1 MRQKHASQDE
11 LLVTLAYQP
20 RGRDLRLAETTLA
33 LCLPEVALAALA
45 AIQEK
50 ERHTQRLRRSL
61 GRLST
66 YIAGGAYIVWVL
78 SQLGQMEWPT
88 FLLVGLVLRLVLGIV
103 ASASKAPT
111 LRHQSVRFV
120 AASSILR
127 ASRSSLG
134 PVLILAEAGLRGA
147 GPERNACREFLEVA
161 LVRAP
166 VSEIVA
172 LTRAQQRALRTVT
185 RDAITC
191 AQTDDR
197 YTRLAS
203 AGLLALG
210 TLHDPGLAELATA
223 LRHRQETIRA
233 AATEYLSQL

>member
-1 MRQKHASQDE
+1 M
-11 LLVTLAYQP
+11 TLAYQL

-61 GRLST
+61 GRLFT

-78 SQLGQMEWPT
+78 SQLGQMGWPI

-103 ASASKAPT
+103 ISDSTAPT
-111 LRHQSVRFV
+111 LRSQSVRFV
-120 AASSILR
+120 AAASILR

-134 PVLILAEAGLRGA
+134 PVLVLAEAGLRGA
-147 GPERNACREFLEVA
+147 GPERNAYRKFLEVA

-172 LTRAQQRALRTVT
+172 LTGSQQRALRTVT

-210 TLHDPGLAELATA
+210 TLHDPGLAELATT
-223 LRHRQETIRA
+223 LRTSHRQETIRA
-233 AATEYLSQL
+233 ATTEYLSQL